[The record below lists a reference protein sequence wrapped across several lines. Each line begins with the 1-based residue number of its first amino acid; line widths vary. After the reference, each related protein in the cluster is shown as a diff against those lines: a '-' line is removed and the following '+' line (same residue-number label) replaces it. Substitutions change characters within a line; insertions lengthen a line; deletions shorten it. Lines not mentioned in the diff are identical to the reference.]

1 MQTGRRYPGDDS
13 PGMQDGAEHEE
24 VVAVPEKFLFPH
36 RVRNAANFYT
46 SSQQLPPLKK
56 RKNFVDIDLSLTFLQ
71 PQQWNRNR

>member
-46 SSQQLPPLKK
+46 SSQQLPPSQKK
-56 RKNFVDIDLSLTFLQ
+56 KERILLTLTY
-71 PQQWNRNR
+71 P